1 MSRILDGVVMRFH
14 NVLKGPSGKESRD
27 FICNI
32 AQ

>member
-14 NVLKGPSGKESRD
+14 NLVKEPSGKESGD